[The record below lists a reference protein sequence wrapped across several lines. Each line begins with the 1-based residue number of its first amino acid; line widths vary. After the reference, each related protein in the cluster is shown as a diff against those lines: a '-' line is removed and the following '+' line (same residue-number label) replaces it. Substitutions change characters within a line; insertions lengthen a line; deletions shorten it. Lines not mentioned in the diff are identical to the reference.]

1 MEQTNLEKAKVGILF
16 VGLVF
21 GGVAV
26 YYNYFHKII
35 SSDPSVTVKSAD
47 YVKGEAQIT
56 VNGVEQTLYS
66 GSTLS
71 VGNGWGVKFS
81 PHQNIMS
88 RQGNYKAVK
97 QPYRIEL
104 VKDHL
109 VIKYLDIQKIKTEQT
124 V

>member
-1 MEQTNLEKAKVGILF
+1 MEENNIEKAKVGILF
-16 VGLVF
+16 IGLVF

-26 YYNYFHKII
+26 YFNYFHKII
-35 SSDPSVTVKSAD
+35 SNDPIVTVTSSD
-47 YVKGEAQIT
+47 YVNGIAQIT
-56 VNGVEQTLYS
+56 VNGISETLYS

-81 PHQNIMS
+81 PHQNMIS
-88 RQGNYKAVK
+88 RSGNPKNAK

-109 VIKYLDIQKIKTEQT
+109 VIKYLDIQQIKKEESA
-124 V
+124 